1 MKLIH
6 CADIHLDSRMQTH
19 MPERQAS
26 ARNAEITKTFLRL
39 TEYAKANGIR
49 AVLVAGDLFDSQRT
63 SRNTVSMVLHAIS
76 ATPEVDYLYLRGN
89 HDEAFSALADQDLP
103 NNLKL
108 FSDRWQTV
116 CYDDVCIYGIE
127 ITAQNADTFYDDIP
141 LQADRKNIVM
151 LHGQVSTQCGPDMI
165 NLTKLRGRNIQYLAL
180 GHLHTFQTE
189 TLHAGCVYCYPGC
202 LEGRGFDECGPKGF
216 AVLDTDARQIVPT
229 FVPFSKRALH
239 RVEVDISGCAT
250 NSAVYE
256 LIKKQVAGI
265 SHDDMVECIL
275 TGHYTVD
282 ANILESN
289 LQNLIAQDF
298 YFAKVKNT
306 STLAIDP
313 ADYKNDISLKGEFI
327 RLVLASGRTEKEKSA
342 IIRAGLQAL
351 SEEDIN
357 L

>member
-39 TEYAKANGIR
+39 TEYAKENGIR
-49 AVLVAGDLFDSQRT
+49 AVLIAGDLFDTQRT

-76 ATPEVDYLYLRGN
+76 VTPEVDYLYLRGN
-89 HDEAFSALADQDLP
+89 HDEALSALADQDLP
-103 NNLKL
+103 KNLKL
-108 FSDRWQTV
+108 FSDQWQSF
-116 CYDDVCIYGIE
+116 CYDDVCIHGIE
-127 ITAQNADTFYDDIP
+127 ITAQNAHILYDDIP
-141 LQADRKNIVM
+141 LQEDRKNIVM
-151 LHGQVSTQCGPDMI
+151 LHGQVSTQSGPDMI
-165 NLTKLRGRNIQYLAL
+165 NLTKLRDKNIQYLAL
-180 GHLHTFQTE
+180 GHLHTFQAE
-189 TLHAGCVYCYPGC
+189 MLHAGCVYCYPGC

-216 AVLDTDARQIVPT
+216 ALLDTDARQMVPS

-239 RVEVDISGCAT
+239 RVEVDITGCAT

-256 LIKKQVAGI
+256 VLKQKVAGI
-265 SHDDMVECIL
+265 SHDDMVECVL

-282 ANILESN
+282 ANLSASY
-289 LQNLIAQDF
+289 LQNLVAQDF
-298 YFAKVKNT
+298 YFAKIKNT

-327 RLVLASGRTEKEKSA
+327 RLVLASDRTEEEKSA
-342 IIRAGLQAL
+342 IIRTGLQAL
-351 SEEDIN
+351 SEEDIT

>member
-39 TEYAKANGIR
+39 TEYAKENGIR
-49 AVLVAGDLFDSQRT
+49 AVLIAGDLFDTQRT

-76 ATPEVDYLYLRGN
+76 VTPEVDYLYLRGN
-89 HDEAFSALADQDLP
+89 HDEALSALADQDLP
-103 NNLKL
+103 KNLKL
-108 FSDRWQTV
+108 FSDQWQSF
-116 CYDDVCIYGIE
+116 CYDDVCIHGIE
-127 ITAQNADTFYDDIP
+127 ITARNADIFYGDIP

-180 GHLHTFQTE
+180 GHLHAFQTE
-189 TLHAGCVYCYPGC
+189 FLHDGCVYCYPGC

-216 AVLDTDARQIVPT
+216 ALLDTDARQIVPS

-239 RVEVDISGCAT
+239 RVEVDITGCAT
-250 NSAVYE
+250 NSAAYE
-256 LIKKQVAGI
+256 VLKQKVAGI
-265 SHDDMVECIL
+265 SHDDMVECVL

-282 ANILESN
+282 ANLSASY
-289 LQNLIAQDF
+289 LQNLVAQDF
-298 YFAKVKNT
+298 YFAKIKNT

-327 RLVLASGRTEKEKSA
+327 RLVLASGQTEEEKSA
-342 IIRAGLQAL
+342 IIRTGLQAL
-351 SEEDIN
+351 SEEDIT